1 VTTKAAARAVAVVGA
16 VVVGAVLWRASPH
29 EVRLVYDVARVPGA
43 TSVEV
48 TLSRE
53 GTPYRRAELSLAAG
67 GDRTVHQ
74 DVSLPDGAYRLDF
87 RIAAPAGAITG
98 SRDLEVHEAGT
109 IVLPLGP

>member
-1 VTTKAAARAVAVVGA
+1 VTTKAAARAVAIVGA

-48 TLSRE
+48 TLSRD
-53 GTPYRRAELSLAAG
+53 GTPYRRAELAVPAG
-67 GDRTVHQ
+67 RDRTVRH
-74 DVSLPDGAYRLDF
+74 DVSLPDGAYHLDF
-87 RIAAPAGAITG
+87 RVAAPAGPISG
-98 SRDLEVHEAGT
+98 SRDLEVHEGGT